1 MTEIT
6 IDGIR
11 TVGINKCSEFVT
23 IELTD
28 YRGTTTRICI
38 ECCTAEDLKQQ
49 LIDWHK

>member
-6 IDGIR
+6 IDGIK
-11 TVGINKCSEFVT
+11 TVGINKLCEFVM

-38 ECCTAEDLKQQ
+38 EGCIAEDLKQQ
-49 LIDWHK
+49 LIDWLK